1 MDRESKLKNAGFMF
15 IVFLI
20 ATVAVLVVSYFFP
33 EEKTLSRRIMESL
46 RTVVPIFIVLY
57 FATIGVRKTIL
68 RSAIY
73 SFILSALFFFAYLS
87 ITSGVGDMLWIAI
100 ILSLGVGIFAGGLT
114 AAIIYFNPRK
124 TNKNHQKSRK
134 VSSEILTSVL
144 IGAGYIVAVVGFYD
158 IPAKTALLRGILL
171 AIFAFAMIQLG
182 WILRKT
188 LFE

>member
-100 ILSLGVGIFAGGLT
+100 ILSLGVG
-114 AAIIYFNPRK
+114 
-124 TNKNHQKSRK
+124 
-134 VSSEILTSVL
+134 
-144 IGAGYIVAVVGFYD
+144 
-158 IPAKTALLRGILL
+158 
-171 AIFAFAMIQLG
+171 
-182 WILRKT
+182 
-188 LFE
+188 